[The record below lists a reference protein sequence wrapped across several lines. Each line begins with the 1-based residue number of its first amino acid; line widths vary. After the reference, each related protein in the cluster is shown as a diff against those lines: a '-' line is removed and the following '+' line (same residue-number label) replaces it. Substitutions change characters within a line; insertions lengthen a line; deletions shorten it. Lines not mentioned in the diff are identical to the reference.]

1 MVVPSTPKTPKLIS
15 HAHDDE
21 EEQNGVENGELHI
34 EVYPLT
40 RNKNGPISAYRI
52 IVLDETNPVPFHEE
66 SLTTW
71 SKAQELG
78 LKYWIAAEV
87 NPSFFND
94 HQEFVVGDNNYYGKY
109 FNYGPLD
116 ETRDYHVTI
125 GAVSTLNNITKI
137 SYAKVSHDQHSM
149 ENVVVFKFHDH
160 QEHGHHHDHGA
171 KSKYFAS
178 FTLPYKF
185 DPASFGIVLCQ
196 FFRFSR

>member
-1 MVVPSTPKTPKLIS
+1 MNQWSTEVLLKVLFIAPSVPKTPRLIS
-15 HAHDDE
+15 HGHDDE
-21 EEQNGVENGELHI
+21 GEHNGVENGEIHI

-52 IVLDETNPVPFHEE
+52 VVLDETNPVPFHEE

-71 SKAQELG
+71 SKAQDLG

-94 HQEFVVGDNNYYGKY
+94 HSEFVVGDNNYYGNY

-116 ETRDYHVTI
+116 QTRDYHVTI
-125 GAVSTLNNITKI
+125 GAVSTLNNVTKV

-149 ENVVVFKFHDH
+149 ENLVVFEFHDH
-160 QEHGHHHDHGA
+160 HEHNHHHDHGTDLSVI
-171 KSKYFAS
+171 K
-178 FTLPYKF
+178 T
-185 DPASFGIVLCQ
+185 
-196 FFRFSR
+196 